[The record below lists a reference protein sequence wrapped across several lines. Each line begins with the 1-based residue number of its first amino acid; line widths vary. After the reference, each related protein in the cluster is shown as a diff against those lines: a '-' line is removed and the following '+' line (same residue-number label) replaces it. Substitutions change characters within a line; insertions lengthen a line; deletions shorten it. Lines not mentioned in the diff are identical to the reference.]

1 MEEIVG
7 QSRERSR
14 LPWLRGALRQP
25 IYRVDTNTAEY
36 RAPNF
41 GPPCMQRLWSWIQLA
56 ALGAGLGASAILMGE
71 YGSDASSVCGLSG
84 GCDEV
89 RNSAFASFA
98 GIPTP
103 ALGLMFFGLLIALR
117 AMPAPLRIQRL
128 VATAGA
134 VGALFF
140 LAAQA
145 WLVGAFCRYCIIVDV
160 SAIAYGALLLLRP
173 QRGARA
179 KRMEGVLLPLLAA
192 GALYMIVHATAP
204 SATPQRPV
212 AALDVVSEDRL
223 TITEFVDF
231 ECPACRALHMEL
243 ALALRGFEDQVDIV
257 RKHVPLKRHAHARV
271 AARAYCCAEASG
283 KSEEMADALF
293 TATALSASDCEEIAV
308 KVGVP
313 LEAYRTCIDGEHP
326 DETIANDEGLAAEI
340 GLRALPTFFV
350 GTKRFE
356 GVRESS
362 VLVAEIESAL
372 GERLQ

>member
-1 MEEIVG
+1 
-7 QSRERSR
+7 
-14 LPWLRGALRQP
+14 
-25 IYRVDTNTAEY
+25 
-36 RAPNF
+36 
-41 GPPCMQRLWSWIQLA
+41 
-56 ALGAGLGASAILMGE
+56 MGE
-71 YGSDASSVCGLSG
+71 YASDAPSICGLSG

-117 AMPAPLRIQRL
+117 VMPAPVRVQRL

-134 VGALFF
+134 LGALLF

-145 WLVGAFCRYCIIVDV
+145 WLVGVFCRYCIIVDV
-160 SAIAYGALLLLRP
+160 SAIAYGALLLRP
-173 QRGARA
+173 QPDTRA
-179 KRMEGVLLPLLAA
+179 KRLEGVLLPLLAA
-192 GALYMIVHATAP
+192 GALYMLVHATAP
-204 SATPQRPV
+204 SDASNAPV
-212 AALDVVSEDRL
+212 ATLDVVREERL

-231 ECPACRALHMEL
+231 ECPACRALHKEL
-243 ALALRGFEDQVDIV
+243 AQALRGFEDQVDIV
-257 RKHVPLKRHAHARV
+257 RKHVPLERHAHARA

-283 KSEEMADALF
+283 KSEEMADELF
-293 TATALSASDCEEIAV
+293 TANALSAGDCEDLAV
-308 KVGVP
+308 KVAVP
-313 LEAYRTCIDGEHP
+313 LEAYRACIDSELP

-372 GERLQ
+372 GDRLE